1 MGLHKAVLKLK
12 IKEFTAY
19 RSNVLVNFCFGC
31 VPLFVYILLWKAVYG
46 NDFSK
51 IGGYSYTQMITY
63 YILIFLCSRLL
74 NMRENTV
81 KIADMIQ
88 DGSMHNFML
97 KPINFIWLNFG
108 LLSVEKVIYLFNI
121 SIPFLIFIT
130 VIRKYIYFKFCNI
143 VFFLLSFCF
152 AFLLKYIIGCIL
164 GFLTTWIGEISGL
177 LDLWDNIE
185 SFLSGGLVPLSLF
198 PKQINKVISCLP
210 FKYTLFVPVN
220 IYMGNLEQD
229 EIFAAI
235 GIQLIWCVSL
245 GIILIATRAKAN
257 RMYSGYGS

>member
-19 RSNVLVNFCFGC
+19 RSNVLMNFCFGC
-31 VPLFVYILLWKAVYG
+31 VPSFVYILLWKAVYG

-51 IGGYSYTQMITY
+51 IGGYSYTQIITY
-63 YILIFLCSRLL
+63 YVLIFLCSRLL

-97 KPINFIWLNFG
+97 KPTNFICFNFMM
-108 LLSVEKVIYLFNI
+108 LSAEKVIYLFNI
-121 SIPFLIFIT
+121 SIPFLIFVA
-130 VIRKYIYFKFCNI
+130 VIHKYIYCKFRNI
-143 VFFLLSFCF
+143 VFFLVSFF
-152 AFLLKYIIGCIL
+152 LAFVLKYIIGCIL
-164 GFLTTWIGEISGL
+164 GFLATWIEEISGL

-185 SFLSGGLVPLSLF
+185 GFLSGGLLPLTLF
-198 PKQINKVISCLP
+198 PKEINKVLSCLP
-210 FKYTLFVPVN
+210 FKYTLFVPVD
-220 IYMGNLEQD
+220 IYMGNLERD

-235 GIQLIWCVSL
+235 GIQLIWC
-245 GIILIATRAKAN
+245 ILLSIVLIVTKVKAN
-257 RMYSGYGS
+257 RMYCGYGS